1 MLRPTIIAA
10 ILLAGTRISAKAQAP
25 EYVSPGDDFFAYANG
40 DWLAATTLPPGTNRW
55 TARNEIN
62 ELARQQVVRLLDDA
76 VTAPS
81 GSLAR
86 KVADFRAAWLDTAAI
101 ESKGIR
107 PLAPLLDSINLVR
120 DKAGL
125 TRYLGQGV
133 VADVD
138 PLNWGVYRSSHVL
151 GLAVEPGIRGEPTP
165 VAFLLQGG
173 LGLPDREDYLSPDSA
188 KVSLRTRYRQYIARL
203 LALAGFGHATERA
216 RAVLALETV
225 LARTQAGAEESARDQ
240 NADSLWQRA
249 DFDRRAP
256 GMEWSAFFAAA
267 GLAGQGSFGVWQP
280 GAVSGLAGLVAS
292 QPLGTWKDYLRFH
305 LLHDYAELLP
315 RRFAAAA
322 ETQRRRVAESQ
333 GGGGAGAEAGATPPD
348 RGQRALDG
356 TQSALG
362 DAVGHLYAERYFAP
376 AQKARLQ
383 AIVANVIAAF
393 RKRVEA
399 ASWMAPETRATALA
413 KLDAVYF
420 GIGYPER
427 WPDYS
432 DLVVK
437 ADDPVGNLRR
447 VRAWDYRRALARL
460 GQPVEQTEWWLP
472 ASRPAAILIFQQNAY
487 NFPAALLQPPKFDPA
502 ASDAANY
509 GAIGAIVG
517 HEVSHVVDLLGREW
531 DAERRERRW
540 WTDGDSA
547 RFHAAAEPLRR
558 QVAAYQPLP
567 GLAVDAKTTQIED
580 VADLTGLMA
589 AFDAHRAALGS
600 RRSDPAYVKQQDRE
614 FFLGFARSWRSRSNE
629 AGLRAQLA
637 SDNHTPEQFRIA
649 TVRNLDAWYQA
660 FDVTPGQRLY
670 LEPSARVRVW

>member
-1 MLRPTIIAA
+1 MLRPTIMAA
-10 ILLAGTRISAKAQAP
+10 ALLAGTRISAKAQAP
-25 EYVSPGDDFFAYANG
+25 EYVRPGDDFFAYANG
-40 DWLAATTLPPGTNRW
+40 DWLAATTLPPGTERW

-62 ELARQQVVRLLDDA
+62 ELARQQVARLLDGA
-76 VTAPS
+76 ATAPA

-101 ESKGIR
+101 EAKGIR
-107 PLAPLLDSINLVR
+107 PLAPMLDSINLVR

-125 TRYLGQGV
+125 TRYLGRGV

-151 GLAVEPGIRGEPTP
+151 GLSVEPGIRGEPMP

-173 LGLPDREDYLSPDSA
+173 LGLPDREDYLSPDPA
-188 KVSLRTRYRQYIARL
+188 KVSLRAGYEQYVARL
-203 LALAGFGHATERA
+203 LALAGFGHGTGRA
-216 RAVLALETV
+216 GAVLALEV
-225 LARTQAGAEESARDQ
+225 ALARTQASAEASAHDQ

-249 DFDRRAP
+249 DFARRAP
-256 GMEWSAFFAAA
+256 GMDWSAFLDAA

-280 GAVSGLAGLVAS
+280 GAVTGLAALVAS
-292 QPLGTWKDYLRFH
+292 QPLSAWKDYLRFH
-305 LLHDYAELLP
+305 MLHDYADVLP
-315 RRFAAAA
+315 RGFVEARW
-322 ETQRRRVAESQ
+322 
-333 GGGGAGAEAGATPPD
+333 GAGAAAGGKGAPPD
-348 RGQRALDG
+348 RAQRALDA
-356 TQSALG
+356 TQAVLG
-362 DAVGHLYAERYFAP
+362 DAIGHLYVERYFAP

-393 RKRVEA
+393 RKRVQA
-399 ASWMAPETRATALA
+399 ATWMSPETRATALA

-420 GIGYPER
+420 GIAYPER

-437 ADDPVGNLRR
+437 ADDPIGNLRR

-460 GQPVEQTEWWLP
+460 GRPVERTEWWLP

-517 HEVSHVVDLLGREW
+517 HEVSHFVDLLGREW
-531 DAERRERRW
+531 DAQCRERRW
-540 WTDGDSA
+540 WTEGDSA
-547 RFHAAAEPLRR
+547 QFHTAAEPLMR

-567 GLAVDAKTTQIED
+567 GMAVDAKATQIED
-580 VADLTGLMA
+580 VADLAGLTA
-589 AFDAHRAALGS
+589 AFEAHRAALGR
-600 RRSDPAYVKQQDRE
+600 RRSDAAYVKQQDRE
-614 FFLGFARSWRSRSNE
+614 FFLGFARSWRSRSSE

-637 SDNHTPEQFRIA
+637 SDNHTPDQLRIA
-649 TVRNLDAWYQA
+649 TVRNLDAWYAA

-670 LEPSARVRVW
+670 LEPRERVRVW

>member
-1 MLRPTIIAA
+1 
-10 ILLAGTRISAKAQAP
+10 
-25 EYVSPGDDFFAYANG
+25 
-40 DWLAATTLPPGTNRW
+40 
-55 TARNEIN
+55 
-62 ELARQQVVRLLDDA
+62 
-76 VTAPS
+76 
-81 GSLAR
+81 
-86 KVADFRAAWLDTAAI
+86 
-101 ESKGIR
+101 
-107 PLAPLLDSINLVR
+107 
-120 DKAGL
+120 
-125 TRYLGQGV
+125 
-133 VADVD
+133 
-138 PLNWGVYRSSHVL
+138 
-151 GLAVEPGIRGEPTP
+151 
-165 VAFLLQGG
+165 
-173 LGLPDREDYLSPDSA
+173 DYLSSDPA
-188 KVSLRTRYRQYIARL
+188 KVSLRTQYRQYIARL

-216 RAVLALETV
+216 RAVLTLEVT
-225 LARTQAGAEESARDQ
+225 LARTQAGPEESARDQ

-256 GMEWSAFFAAA
+256 GMDWSSFFEAA

-280 GAVSGLAGLVAS
+280 GAVTGLAGLVAS

-305 LLHDYAELLP
+305 LLHDDVEVLP
-315 RRFAAAA
+315 RGFRQAA
-322 ETQRRRVAESQ
+322 EALRERGDAEAQGRR
-333 GGGGAGAEAGATPPD
+333 GAGGVAGEGSTPD
-348 RGQRALDG
+348 RAERAVEA
-356 TQSALG
+356 TQAVLG

-383 AIVANVIAAF
+383 AIVANVVAAF

-413 KLDAVYF
+413 KLNALYF
-420 GIGYPER
+420 GVGYPER
-427 WPDYS
+427 HPDYS

-460 GQPVEQTEWWLP
+460 GRPVERTEWWLP

-517 HEVSHVVDLLGREW
+517 HEVSHFVDLLGREW
-531 DAERRERRW
+531 DAERRMRRW
-540 WTDGDSA
+540 WTEGDSA
-547 RFHAAAEPLRR
+547 RFHAAAEPLLR

-567 GLAVDAKTTQIED
+567 GLAVNAKTTQIED
-580 VADLTGLMA
+580 VADLAGLMA
-589 AFDAHRAALGS
+589 AFDAHRAALGG

-637 SDNHTPEQFRIA
+637 SDNHTPDEFRIA
-649 TVRNLDAWYQA
+649 TVRNLDAWYEA

-670 LEPSARVRVW
+670 LEPRARVRVW

>member
-1 MLRPTIIAA
+1 MLRPTITAA
-10 ILLAGTRISAKAQAP
+10 GLLAVSLTASAQAP
-25 EYVSPGDDFFAYANG
+25 NFVSPGDDFFAYANG
-40 DWLAATTLPPGTNRW
+40 DWLAATALPPGTERW

-62 ELARQQVVRLLDDA
+62 ELAGRQVARILDDA
-76 VTAPS
+76 ATAPA

-101 ESKGIR
+101 EVKGIR
-107 PLAPLLDSINLVR
+107 PLAPPLDSINLLR

-138 PLNWGVYRSSHVL
+138 PLNWGIYRSSHVL
-151 GLAVEPGIRGEPTP
+151 GLSVEPGIRGEPTP

-188 KVSLRTRYRQYIARL
+188 KVSLRAGYEQYVARL
-203 LALAGFGHATERA
+203 LALAGFGHGTERA
-216 RAVLALETV
+216 RRVLALEV
-225 LARTQAGAEESARDQ
+225 ALARTQATAEASARDQ

-249 DFDRRAP
+249 DFATRAP
-256 GMEWSAFFAAA
+256 GMDWSAFFDAA

-280 GAVSGLAGLVAS
+280 GAVTGLAALVAS
-292 QPLGTWKDYLRFH
+292 QPLAVWKDYLRFH
-305 LLHDYAELLP
+305 VLHDFSDVLP
-315 RRFAAAA
+315 RGFAGARKGAGA
-322 ETQRRRVAESQ
+322 Q
-333 GGGGAGAEAGATPPD
+333 GRGGAGGAGAGD
-348 RGQRALDG
+348 RGQRAHDA
-356 TQSALG
+356 TQAALG

-383 AIVANVIAAF
+383 GIVANVIAAF

-399 ASWMAPETRATALA
+399 ASWMSPETRATALA

-420 GIGYPER
+420 GIAYPER
-427 WPDYS
+427 WPDYF

-447 VRAWDYRRALARL
+447 VRAWDYHRALSRL
-460 GQPVEQTEWWLP
+460 GRPVERTEWWLP

-517 HEVSHVVDLLGREW
+517 HEISHFVDLLGMEW

-540 WTDGDSA
+540 WTEGDIE
-547 RFHAAAEPLRR
+547 RFHAAAEPLMR

-567 GLAVDAKTTQIED
+567 GMAVDAKATQIED
-580 VADLTGLMA
+580 VADLAGLTA
-589 AFDAHRAALGS
+589 AFEAHRAALG
-600 RRSDPAYVKQQDRE
+600 RRQSDAAYVKQQDRE
-614 FFLGFARSWRSRSNE
+614 FFLGFARSWRSRSSE

-637 SDNHTPEQFRIA
+637 SDNHTPDQLRIA
-649 TVRNLDAWYQA
+649 TVRNLDAWYEA

-670 LEPSARVRVW
+670 LEPRARVRVW

>member
-1 MLRPTIIAA
+1 MLRPTIMAA
-10 ILLAGTRISAKAQAP
+10 VLLAGTRISAKAQAP
-25 EYVSPGDDFFAYANG
+25 EYVSPGDDFFAYANAE
-40 DWLAATTLPPGTNRW
+40 WLAATRLSPGTNRW

-76 VTAPS
+76 VAAPS

-86 KVADFRAAWLDTAAI
+86 KVADFRGAWLDTTASEA
-101 ESKGIR
+101 KGIR
-107 PLAPLLDSINLVR
+107 PLAPLLDSINLLGE
-120 DKAGL
+120 KAGL
-125 TRYLGQGV
+125 SRYLGQGV
-133 VADVD
+133 IADVD

-173 LGLPDREDYLSPDSA
+173 LGLPDREDYLSSDSA
-188 KVSLRTRYRQYIARL
+188 KVSLRARYRQYVARL

-216 RAVLALETV
+216 RTVVALEV
-225 LARTQAGAEESARDQ
+225 ALARTQASAEESAPDQ

-249 DFDRRAP
+249 DFARRAP
-256 GMEWSAFFAAA
+256 GLDWSAFFDAA

-280 GAVSGLAGLVAS
+280 GAVTGLASLVRA
-292 QPLGTWKDYLRFH
+292 QPLATWKDYLRFH
-305 LLHDYAELLP
+305 LLHDHADLLP
-315 RRFAAAA
+315 RGFRLAAA
-322 ETQRRRVAESQ
+322 TLRQ
-333 GGGGAGAEAGATPPD
+333 GEAGGHATPPD
-348 RGQRALDG
+348 RTQRALDA

-362 DAVGHLYAERYFAP
+362 DAVGQLYAERYFTP

-383 AIVANVIAAF
+383 TIVANVVAAF

-413 KLDAVYF
+413 KLDSVYF
-420 GIGYPER
+420 GIGYPEGH
-427 WPDYS
+427 PNYS

-460 GQPVEQTEWWLP
+460 GRPVDRTEWWLP

-517 HEVSHVVDLLGREW
+517 HEVSHFVDLLGREW

-547 RFHAAAEPLRR
+547 RFHTAAEPLRR

-567 GLAVDAKTTQIED
+567 GVAVDAKTTQIED
-580 VADLTGLMA
+580 VADLAGLTA
-589 AFDAHRAALGS
+589 AFDAHRAALGD
-600 RRSDPAYVKQQDRE
+600 RRSDAGYVKQQDRE

-637 SDNHTPEQFRIA
+637 SDNHTPDQFRIA
-649 TVRNLDAWYQA
+649 TVRNLDAWYDA

>member
-1 MLRPTIIAA
+1 MLRPTIMAA
-10 ILLAGTRISAKAQAP
+10 ALLAGTRISAKAQAP

-40 DWLAATTLPPGTNRW
+40 DWLAATALPPGTERW

-62 ELARQQVVRLLDDA
+62 DLAGRKVARLLDDA
-76 VTAPS
+76 ATAPA

-101 ESKGIR
+101 EAKGIR
-107 PLAPLLDSINLVR
+107 PLAPLLDSINLLR

-138 PLNWGVYRSSHVL
+138 PLNWGIYRSSHVL
-151 GLAVEPGIRGEPTP
+151 GLSVEPGIRGEPTP
-165 VAFLLQGG
+165 MAFLLQGG

-188 KVSLRTRYRQYIARL
+188 KVSLRAGYEQYVARL
-203 LALAGFGHATERA
+203 LGLAGFGHGTERA
-216 RAVLALETV
+216 RAVLALEV
-225 LARTQAGAEESARDQ
+225 ALARTQASAEASARDQ

-249 DFDRRAP
+249 DFASRAP
-256 GMEWSAFFAAA
+256 GMDWSAFFDAA

-280 GAVSGLAGLVAS
+280 GAVTGLAGLVAS
-292 QPLGTWKDYLRFH
+292 QPLAVWKDYLRFH
-305 LLHDYAELLP
+305 VLHDFAEVLP
-315 RRFAAAA
+315 NGFAEGRGDAGAQGRR
-322 ETQRRRVAESQ
+322 
-333 GGGGAGAEAGATPPD
+333 GAGAEGGGAPD
-348 RGQRALDG
+348 RAQRAVEA
-356 TQSALG
+356 TQAALG

-399 ASWMAPETRATALA
+399 ASWMSPETRATALA

-420 GIGYPER
+420 GIAYPER

-437 ADDPVGNLRR
+437 ADDPIGNLRR

-460 GQPVEQTEWWLP
+460 GRPVERTEWWLP

-517 HEVSHVVDLLGREW
+517 HEVSHFVDLLGMEW

-540 WTDGDSA
+540 WTEGDIE
-547 RFHAAAEPLRR
+547 RFHAAAEPLMR

-567 GLAVDAKTTQIED
+567 GMAVDAKATQIED
-580 VADLTGLMA
+580 VADLAGLTA
-589 AFDAHRAALGS
+589 AFEAHRAALG
-600 RRSDPAYVKQQDRE
+600 RRQSDAAYVKQQDRE
-614 FFLGFARSWRSRSNE
+614 FFLGFARSWRSRSSE
-629 AGLRAQLA
+629 AGLRAQLS
-637 SDNHTPEQFRIA
+637 SDNHTPDHLRIA
-649 TVRNLDAWYQA
+649 TVRNLDAWYEA

-670 LEPSARVRVW
+670 LEPRARVRVW

>member
-1 MLRPTIIAA
+1 MLRPTTTAA
-10 ILLAGTRISAKAQAP
+10 GLLAVSLTAVSAQAP
-25 EYVSPGDDFFAYANG
+25 NFVSPGDDFFAYANG
-40 DWLAATTLPPGTNRW
+40 DWLAATALPPGTERW

-62 ELARQQVVRLLDDA
+62 ELARRQVGRLLDDA
-76 VTAPS
+76 ATAPA

-101 ESKGIR
+101 EAQGIR
-107 PLAPLLDSINLVR
+107 PLAPLLDSIDLLR

-125 TRYLGQGV
+125 TRYLGRSV
-133 VADVD
+133 IADVD
-138 PLNWGVYRSSHVL
+138 PLNWGIYRSSHVL
-151 GLAVEPGIRGEPTP
+151 GLSVEPGIRGEPTP

-173 LGLPDREDYLSPDSA
+173 LGLSDRDDYLSPDSA
-188 KVSLRTRYRQYIARL
+188 KVSLRAGYEQYVARL
-203 LALAGFGHATERA
+203 LALAGFGHRTERA
-216 RAVLALETV
+216 RAVLALEV
-225 LARTQAGAEESARDQ
+225 ALARTQASAEASAHDQ

-249 DFDRRAP
+249 DFARRAP
-256 GMEWSAFFAAA
+256 GMDWSAFFDAA

-280 GAVSGLAGLVAS
+280 GAVTGLASLVAS
-292 QPLGTWKDYLRFH
+292 QPLAVWKDYLRFH
-305 LLHDYAELLP
+305 VLHDYADLLP
-315 RRFAAAA
+315 RGFAEAA
-322 ETQRRRVAESQ
+322 EALGERRGAGAQ
-333 GGGGAGAEAGATPPD
+333 GAQGRGGAGTGD
-348 RGQRALDG
+348 RGQRAIEA
-356 TQSALG
+356 TQAALG
-362 DAVGHLYAERYFAP
+362 EAVGRLYAERYFAP
-376 AQKARLQ
+376 AQKERLH

-399 ASWMAPETRATALA
+399 ASWMSPETRATALA
-413 KLDAVYF
+413 RLDAVYF

-460 GQPVEQTEWWLP
+460 GRPVERTEWWLP

-517 HEVSHVVDLLGREW
+517 HEVSHFVDLLGMEW
-531 DAERRERRW
+531 DAERRMRRW
-540 WTDGDSA
+540 WTEGDIE
-547 RFHAAAEPLRR
+547 RFHIAAEPLMR

-567 GLAVDAKTTQIED
+567 GMAVDAKATQIED
-580 VADLTGLMA
+580 VADLAGLTA
-589 AFDAHRAALGS
+589 AFEAHRAALG
-600 RRSDPAYVKQQDRE
+600 RRQSDAAYVKQQDRE
-614 FFLGFARSWRSRSNE
+614 FFLGFARSWRSRSSE

-637 SDNHTPEQFRIA
+637 SDNHTPDQLRIA
-649 TVRNLDAWYQA
+649 TVRNLDAWYEA
-660 FDVTPGQRLY
+660 FDVTLGQRLY
-670 LEPSARVRVW
+670 LEPRERVRVW